1 MKISKDK
8 KSARIILVGLA
19 LMLAIVLVATAIN
32 PYDTEQTRP
41 VQLGVSGGNINDMK
55 FPYCFGGTIGSLV
68 QDTSGNQYIL
78 SNNHVLAR
86 ENKALIDED
95 IIQPGLIDQSPGCY
109 KDSADAVADL
119 TAFKPLLF
127 KGTNYVDAAIAKVR
141 TDKVAT
147 NGSILGI
154 GTVNKDIIRDP
165 IVGMGIKKSGRTT
178 GLTKGSISAV
188 HVSVKVKYSKG
199 IGKFADQ
206 ILITPGGFS
215 AGGDSGSLIVEDV
228 DSNPRP
234 VGLLFAGSDTSTI
247 ANPISYVLS
256 SFDVSMVG
264 VSALPSTSL
273 TTSSSSEG
281 IAMTAQSQLPTKAN
295 NKAIEAARNVK
306 ERHENALFNI
316 EGVVGTGIGL
326 SGTDPDKVVIE
337 VYVKNPAHEMKRII
351 PEVLEDIPVEIV
363 ETGEF
368 VAR

>member
-8 KSARIILVGLA
+8 KSGWIILVALA
-19 LMLAIVLVATAIN
+19 LMLSIVLVATAIN

-41 VQLGVSGGNINDMK
+41 IQLGVSGGNINDIK
-55 FPYCFGGTIGSLV
+55 RPYCFGGTLGSLV
-68 QDTSGNQYIL
+68 QDASGNQYIL

-86 ENKALIDED
+86 ENKAPIGED
-95 IIQPGLIDQSPGCY
+95 IIQPGLIDQGCY
-109 KDSADAVADL
+109 KDANDVVADL
-119 TAFKPLLF
+119 TAFKPFLF

-141 TDKVAT
+141 VNKVDT
-147 NGSILGI
+147 SGFILGI
-154 GTVNKDIIRDP
+154 GTVNKDIISDP
-165 IVGMGIKKSGRTT
+165 VVGMGVKKSGRTT

-188 HVSVKVKYSKG
+188 HVTVSVKYSTRTA
-199 IGKFADQ
+199 KFADQ
-206 ILITPGGFS
+206 ILITPGVFS
-215 AGGDSGSLIVEDV
+215 DGGDSGSLIVEDV

-234 VGLLFAGSDTSTI
+234 VGLLFAGSSTSTV

-264 VSALPSTSL
+264 VSTLPSTSL
-273 TTSSSSEG
+273 TTSSSEG
-281 IAMTAQSQLPTKAN
+281 MTMTTQSQLPTKAN
-295 NKAIEAARNVK
+295 NKAIENAKNVK

-337 VYVKNPAHEMKRII
+337 VYVKKSAHEMKRMI